1 MKVNQAK
8 QIERVFTMKKQE
20 IAAMSRKELQDG
32 IRELED
38 RLADLRFYKVIE
50 PPQNPMVFRNSRRD
64 IARMKT
70 RLRQLEMQEN
80 KH

>member
-1 MKVNQAK
+1 
-8 QIERVFTMKKQE
+8 MKKQE
-20 IAAMSRKELQDG
+20 IAAKSKQELVDS

-38 RLADLRFYKVIE
+38 RLADLAFYKVIE

-70 RLRQLEMQEN
+70 RLRQLEMEEGIGA
-80 KH
+80 

>member
-1 MKVNQAK
+1 MKQH
-8 QIERVFTMKKQE
+8 E
-20 IAAMSRKELQDG
+20 IAALSKDELIAN

-38 RLADLRFYKVIE
+38 RLADMNFYKVIE

-70 RLRQLEMQEN
+70 RLRMIEQEEAASS
-80 KH
+80 

>member
-1 MKVNQAK
+1 
-8 QIERVFTMKKQE
+8 MKKQE
-20 IAAMSRKELQDG
+20 IAAKSKQELVDS

-38 RLADLRFYKVIE
+38 RLADLAFYKVIE

-70 RLRQLEMQEN
+70 RLRQLEMEEGI
-80 KH
+80 KA

>member
-1 MKVNQAK
+1 
-8 QIERVFTMKKQE
+8 MKKEE
-20 IAAMSRKELQDG
+20 IAALSKLELEAK

-38 RLADLRFYKVIE
+38 RLADLNFYKVIE

-70 RLRQLEMQEN
+70 RLRQMEIEAA
-80 KH
+80 KA

>member
-1 MKVNQAK
+1 
-8 QIERVFTMKKQE
+8 MKKEE
-20 IAAMSRKELQDG
+20 IAALSKLELEAK

-38 RLADLRFYKVIE
+38 RLADLNFYKVIE

-70 RLRQLEMQEN
+70 RLSQMEIEAA
-80 KH
+80 KA